1 MQPANN
7 VDACTHCAY
16 LFFRLM
22 LGQKQKDNILDYPR
36 KRMAK
41 HLYQQRCLI
50 YRVVQLMPVID
61 KLYKVKIKAVNM

>member
-1 MQPANN
+1 M
-7 VDACTHCAY
+7 
-16 LFFRLM
+16 F
-22 LGQKQKDNILDYPR
+22 GQKQKDNILDYPR

-41 HLYQQRCLI
+41 HLYQHRCLI